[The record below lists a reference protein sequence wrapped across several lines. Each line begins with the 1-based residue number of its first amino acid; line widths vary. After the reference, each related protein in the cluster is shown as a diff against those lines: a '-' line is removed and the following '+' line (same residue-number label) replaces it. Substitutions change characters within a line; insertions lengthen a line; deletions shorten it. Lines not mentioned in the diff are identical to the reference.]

1 MLTAEQGKYM
11 VWKHLLPTVILNFFL
26 NGGLGYLTFRGM
38 PSVPMWGDPGV
49 GRDML
54 GTTFF
59 LTFITF
65 LIMAA
70 FVRRSVVAGTVRPWP
85 QARQRHWLAANW
97 PTGTVTG
104 AFFLG
109 VAYLALMGPVVV
121 ALLHSLGP
129 PAYSVGGAVLVK
141 ATYSALL
148 SVLVVPPIVALAL
161 REQRYAKLRP
171 VGD

>member
-1 MLTAEQGKYM
+1 MFTAEQAKYM
-11 VWKHLLPTVILNFFL
+11 WKLLLPTVILNFFV
-26 NGGLGYLTFRGM
+26 NGSIGYLTFRGI

-49 GRDML
+49 GPDLL

-59 LTFITF
+59 LTLITF
-65 LIMAA
+65 LIMATL
-70 FVRRSVVAGTVRPWP
+70 VRRSVVAGTVRPWP

-109 VAYLALMGPVVV
+109 VVYLALVGLVVV
-121 ALLHSLGP
+121 VLLHSLGP
-129 PAYSVGGAVLVK
+129 PAYSVSGAVLVK
-141 ATYSALL
+141 ATYSSLL
-148 SVLVVPPIVALAL
+148 SVLIVPPIVALAL
-161 REQRYAKLRP
+161 REQRYAKQRP